1 MHEPIRRLVL
11 SSEYRAY
18 VQACWIWWFTEAVHR
33 RLISLIYGF
42 YWTIQSSSSFDGE
55 LIVSRV
61 CFVGWEMDDERQNN
75 IERREA
81 DQTHNW
87 NSFSIVVLVLQSIK
101 WNTHAREGRR
111 NRSIELRARV
121 WTMRH
126 DPNYKQITAYESRVN
141 GKENEVPV
149 FVRMPK
155 VQVHIIKWEC
165 CVNNCSVLTI
175 SRWKKFS
182 GLWGDE
188 DISSPVFISI
198 DRRERGTE
206 RERER
211 LHRPPSRPWTSSFV
225 LHLFSV
231 SCYLISRIRRAHGHS
246 HKSHL
251 DVRCW

>member
-111 NRSIELRARV
+111 NISIELRARV
-121 WTMRH
+121 CVDDETWSQLQTNHGVRIASEW
-126 DPNYKQITAYESRVN
+126 QRERSSRVCTN
-141 GKENEVPV
+141 AKSSSAYHKM
-149 FVRMPK
+149 RMLC
-155 VQVHIIKWEC
+155 QQLL
-165 CVNNCSVLTI
+165 S
-175 SRWKKFS
+175 
-182 GLWGDE
+182 
-188 DISSPVFISI
+188 
-198 DRRERGTE
+198 
-206 RERER
+206 
-211 LHRPPSRPWTSSFV
+211 
-225 LHLFSV
+225 
-231 SCYLISRIRRAHGHS
+231 
-246 HKSHL
+246 L
-251 DVRCW
+251 DN